1 MNKAIKCIAGVMAR
15 MPLPKSNLDPE
26 ICRKRLDRFQ
36 KKPQG
41 HCRHKNRLD
50 IQCDLHIIIPAYNA
64 AEYISECLN
73 SVMKQKTAFRYFV
86 TVIDDG
92 SKDET
97 ANELLKYQ
105 NYPNIEIIH
114 QKNRGYSGARNRGL
128 EVIKGQYVSFLDSDD
143 RLPEG
148 AVQSMLEMAY
158 QTDADIVQGS
168 WLEFGD
174 RYSKDRKLGIKGRVL
189 NRPEILSGYPWGKIY
204 KYSVLENFQLPEGYW
219 FEDTPISF
227 LLAGLPLKIAAV
239 DKIVYEYRIN
249 PNGITQKAAYSNKSV
264 DSYWITEQCLLEF
277 PQFGV
282 AYDQRAYDYFI
293 HQTVVNYL
301 RTRRMP
307 YHIQKAIFILTADCI
322 KYFFEGDFKA
332 SESKYRPLEKALK
345 EKRFLQYELLMIQFR

>member
-1 MNKAIKCIAGVMAR
+1 MNKAIKRIAGVMAR
-15 MPLPKSNLDPE
+15 MPLPKSNLNPD
-26 ICRKRLDRFQ
+26 ICRKMLDRFQ

-41 HCRHKNRLD
+41 QCSHKNLLD
-50 IQCDLHIIIPAYNA
+50 IQYDLHIIVPAYNV
-64 AEYISECLN
+64 AEYIWDCLD
-73 SVMKQKTAFRYFV
+73 SVIEQQTTFRYFI
-86 TVIDDG
+86 TVINDG
-92 SKDET
+92 STDET
-97 ANELLKYQ
+97 ANKLLKYQ
-105 NYPNIEIIH
+105 NCPNIEVIH
-114 QKNRGYSGARNRGL
+114 QKNRGFSGARNRGL

-148 AVQSMLEMAY
+148 AIQSMLEMAY

-168 WLEFGD
+168 WREFGD
-174 RYSKDRKLGIKGRVL
+174 GYSKDKKLGVSGRVS
-189 NRPEILSGYPWGKIY
+189 NSQGILSGYPWGKLY
-204 KYSVLENFQLPEGYW
+204 KYSVLENFQFPEGYW

-227 LLAGLPLKIAAV
+227 LLVGLPLKFAAA
-239 DKIVYEYRIN
+239 DHIVYEYRIN

-277 PQFGV
+277 PKFGV

-307 YHIQKAIFILTADCI
+307 YQIQKAIFILTADCR
-322 KYFFEGDFKA
+322 KNFFKENFTA